1 MQTVLS
7 FRIEKGQLYGCISF
21 WFNQQFLLSDDYSRE
36 GRADCIAYKT
46 GKIAKIFKSGNNVLG
61 LAKFRN
67 SFYSTKT
74 GLRVVKPHVIG
85 SVSGPLLSYLEG

>member
-36 GRADCIAYKT
+36 GRADCIAHKT
-46 GKIAKIFKSGNNVLG
+46 KKIAKIFKSGDNALG
-61 LAKFRN
+61 LAHFRN
-67 SFYSTKT
+67 NFLQS
-74 GLRVVKPHVIG
+74 R
-85 SVSGPLLSYLEG
+85 